1 MIQAWCPLA
10 VLKTFFLW
18 MFKVFSLLSIQQID
32 NIFQLPNTILIIEMA
47 STVFKTDRKIL
58 SNVKIEIFLP
68 ALNYACVTWST
79 EEKKNTPSMK
89 CHWHKDV
96 IVLFLTNLTAH
107 PRLQLVIDIKFF
119 FLWLS
124 GDWWAFFYLLCH
136 FHVSWSITL

>member
-1 MIQAWCPLA
+1 MVQTWCSLA

-79 EEKKNTPSMK
+79 EEKKKIHHQWS
-89 CHWHKDV
+89 
-96 IVLFLTNLTAH
+96 A
-107 PRLQLVIDIKFF
+107 IDIKMSLFYFWLIRQLTLGYNLWLISNFF
-119 FLWLS
+119 FSDLVGIGEHS
-124 GDWWAFFYLLCH
+124 FTCYVIFM
-136 FHVSWSITL
+136 FHGL